1 MATQK
6 YELHSDQHNNAKSS
20 VLGTQ
25 MHAAKEITQE
35 QREHM
40 IAEAAYYL
48 AEHRHFK
55 GGDPV
60 RDWLQAQSDINR
72 KISSTHN

>member
-6 YELHSDQHNNAKSS
+6 YETHAQPQRSPKSS
-20 VLGTQ
+20 ELGTQ
-25 MHAAKEITQE
+25 MYGSADITPG

-48 AEHRHFK
+48 AEHRHFQ

-60 RDWLQAQSDINR
+60 RDWLQAQREIDS
-72 KISSTHN
+72 KIKRSHN